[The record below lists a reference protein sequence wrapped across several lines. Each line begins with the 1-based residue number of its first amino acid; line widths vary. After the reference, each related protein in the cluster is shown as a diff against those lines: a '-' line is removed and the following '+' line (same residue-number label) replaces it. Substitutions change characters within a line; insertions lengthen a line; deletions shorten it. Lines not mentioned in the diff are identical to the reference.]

1 MKRWIAAL
9 TMGVVW
15 TLAASAA
22 EPYDRTT
29 LTAVHALGN
38 SGARRQLPV
47 AFEATTVYYRSY
59 ENMLFVE
66 DGGTGIYVRAPR
78 DAGLIPGDRVL
89 VQGTMADTFRPS
101 IRADRVILLHHGSL
115 PDPARTSFDE
125 LIRNERDCT
134 LITVRGVVQAADGAS
149 GANGPTYLQMLTPDG
164 YIDAVLD
171 SDDSQA
177 RRKMLDAEVEVTG
190 VATAKLDGKQQQ
202 TGIKLYIP
210 ELADVKILKAGTTR
224 LDDLP
229 ITSTSE
235 ILSVRRIDDRT
246 PRVRVHGSITYY
258 QPGSVVVLESA
269 GQSIRILSEA
279 DTPLRVGDT
288 ADATGFPEVEDG
300 FLALARGEVRDN
312 RVQAPIAPLPSSW
325 QELSASHH
333 LFDLVSLEAMVVAGV
348 RGAAQDEYVLN
359 ADGHLFSAI
368 YHLPDAASHLPIPPI
383 KQIPP
388 GSRVRV
394 SGICMLKSANPYNG
408 QVPFDLLL
416 RSLDDIRVV
425 ASPSGLN
432 VRNLMIVVGLL
443 IAILCAAAAWVLTL
457 RRKVRHK
464 TAELATRIESEAILE
479 RRRSRILEDINGAR
493 PLAEI
498 IEEIT
503 ELVSANLG
511 GAPCWCELADGSQHG
526 KCPPAP
532 GLSQVVREEIP
543 AHTGPSHGEVCA
555 ALDANAQPGAHASA
569 LALGA
574 RLVTLAVETRGLY
587 SDLVHRSEFDLLT
600 DIHNRFSLNTH
611 LDALIVEA
619 ARQERI
625 FGLIYIDLDRFKE
638 VNDRCGH
645 RVGDEYLQQA
655 ALRMKAQLRPTDM
668 LARLGGDE
676 FAALVPSIR
685 NRAEA
690 EEIAL
695 RLERCFEE
703 PLVVEGLVLHG
714 SASVGVALYPE
725 DATSRDRL
733 LNSADAAMY
742 VAKYTR
748 REMEKVQSGP

>member
-1 MKRWIAAL
+1 MERWLAAL
-9 TMGVVW
+9 TMGLVW
-15 TLAASAA
+15 TFAASAA
-22 EPYDRTT
+22 EPYSRTT
-29 LTAVHALGN
+29 LTAIHALGAG
-38 SGARRQLPV
+38 GAQRQLPV
-47 AFEATTVYYRSY
+47 AFEATTGYYRSY
-59 ENMLFVE
+59 ENMLFVQ
-66 DGGTGIYVRAPR
+66 DAGVGIYVRAPR

-89 VQGTMADTFRPS
+89 VEGTTELAFRPW
-101 IRADRVILLHHGSL
+101 IQADRVTLLHHGR
-115 PDPARTSFDE
+115 PPQPVRANFDE
-125 LIRNERDCT
+125 LIRNQRDCT
-134 LITVRGVVQAADGAS
+134 LVTVRAVVRAADPAP
-149 GANGPTYLQMLTPDG
+149 GANGPTYLQMLTPEG

-171 SDDSQA
+171 SDNSRA

-202 TGIKLYIP
+202 TGVKLYIP
-210 ELADVKILKAGTTR
+210 ALSNVRILKPSTVR

-235 ILSVRRIDDRT
+235 ILSVRRVDDHT
-246 PRVRVHGSITYY
+246 PRVRVQGSITYY
-258 QPGSVVVLESA
+258 QPGSVVVLQSA
-269 GQSIRILSEA
+269 GQSIRVMSEA
-279 DTPLRVGDT
+279 DTPLRVGDA
-288 ADATGFPEVEDG
+288 ADATGFPEVENG
-300 FLALARGEVRDN
+300 FLALTRGEVRDN
-312 RVQAPIAPLPSSW
+312 GVRAPIEPLPSSW
-325 QELSASHH
+325 QELAASHH
-333 LFDLVSLEAMVVAGV
+333 VFDLVSLEAMVVAGV

-368 YHLPDAASHLPIPPI
+368 YHLPDAAGHLPIPPM

-416 RSLDDIRVV
+416 RSPDDITIV

-443 IAILCAAAAWVLTL
+443 MAILCAAAAWVLTL

-464 TAELATRIESEAILE
+464 TAELATRIEAEAILE

-493 PLAEI
+493 PLPEI
-498 IEEIT
+498 IDEIT

-511 GAPCWCELADGSQHG
+511 GAPCWCVLTDGSQHG
-526 KCPPAP
+526 ISPPGP
-532 GLSQVVREEIP
+532 NLSRVVREEIP
-543 AHTGPSHGEVCA
+543 AHTGPSHGEVFA
-555 ALDANAQPGAHASA
+555 ALDPNAPPAPHASA

-587 SDLVHRSEFDLLT
+587 SDLIRRSEFDLLT
-600 DIHNRFSLNTH
+600 DTHNRFSLNTQ
-611 LDALIVEA
+611 LDALIVDA

-645 RVGDEYLQQA
+645 RVGDAYLQEA
-655 ALRMKAQLRPTDM
+655 AMRMKAQLRPTDM

-685 NRAEA
+685 NRADA
-690 EEIAL
+690 EDIAL
-695 RLERCFEE
+695 RLERCFDET
-703 PLVVEGLVLHG
+703 LVVDGLALHG
-714 SASVGVALYPE
+714 SASVGIALYPE
-725 DATSRDRL
+725 DATTRDRL
-733 LNSADAAMY
+733 LNAADAAMY
-742 VAKYTR
+742 VAKYSR
-748 REMEKVQSGP
+748 REVENTQHSS